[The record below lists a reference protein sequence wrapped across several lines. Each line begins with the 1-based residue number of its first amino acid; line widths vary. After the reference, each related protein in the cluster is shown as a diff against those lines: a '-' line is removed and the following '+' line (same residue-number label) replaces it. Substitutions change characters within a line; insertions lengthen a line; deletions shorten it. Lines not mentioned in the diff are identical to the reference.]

1 MKRVL
6 RVLLRAAGIYLA
18 LLITVAV
25 GTATY
30 YSLYYQ
36 TNGSLV
42 VDGKE
47 RQYLLHV
54 SKKYDR
60 SKPAPLVI
68 SLHGAMNWP
77 GFQRDTTRWN
87 GLADEQGFLVVYPAG
102 TGFGPR
108 TWDMNGYGNP
118 ATMKDVRFI
127 SALIDKLRA
136 EYSIDASRIYADG
149 LSNGGGIAFMLS
161 CALAHR
167 IAAFGTVSAAQLLPQ
182 SVCRDA
188 PPAPVISFHGTRD
201 RIVPYEGGQ
210 PWIAPLPFPDQRE
223 WTAAWAA
230 RNRCAPKPTLTMA
243 AADVQAMEYTGCAD
257 NASVV
262 LYTVQGGGHQ
272 WPGGRPVP
280 LWLVAQMT
288 LMGLPIGPYADSVN
302 ATRTL
307 WAFFRAHPLRQR

>member
-1 MKRVL
+1 LKRVFRL
-6 RVLLRAAGIYLA
+6 LLRAAGIYLA
-18 LLITVAV
+18 LLITVAI
-25 GTATY
+25 GAATY
-30 YSLYYQ
+30 YSLQYG
-36 TNGSLV
+36 TNGTLL

-54 SKKYDR
+54 PKKYDR

-77 GFQRDTTRWN
+77 GFQRDTTRWSE
-87 GLADEQGFLVVYPAG
+87 LADKEGFLVVYPAG

-118 ATMKDVRFI
+118 QTMKDVRFI
-127 SALIDKLRA
+127 AALIDKLRA
-136 EYSIDASRIYADG
+136 EHNIDAARIYADG
-149 LSNGGGIAFMLS
+149 LSNGGGMAFILS
-161 CALAHR
+161 CTLSDR
-167 IAAFGTVSAAQLLPQ
+167 IAAFGTVSAAQIVPQ
-182 SVCRDA
+182 SVCKA
-188 PPAPVISFHGTRD
+188 PRPAPLISFHGTAD
-201 RIVPYEGGQ
+201 HVVPYEGGQ

-230 RNRCAPKPTLTMA
+230 RNRCAPKPSVTMA
-243 AADVQAMEYTGCAD
+243 AADVQATEYGGCAG

-262 LYTVQGGGHQ
+262 LYTVRGAGHQ

-288 LMGLPIGPYADSVN
+288 LMGLPIGPYSNSVN

-307 WAFFRAHPLRQR
+307 WAFFRAHPLQK

>member
-1 MKRVL
+1 GSRARAHRHQPAAPAAGIALVLAACRGERGRVRLRHRGRSGRVDRRPPLPHGERRPGGLPRGDRHLALLHQQRRARGAPAGRRRSAQERQPHLLSAEPVAPLRHEAVGLVGRRAPPRARAPRRPAGRAAPLKRVL

-18 LLITVAV
+18 LLITLAV

-102 TGFGPR
+102 TGFG
-108 TWDMNGYGNP
+108 
-118 ATMKDVRFI
+118 
-127 SALIDKLRA
+127 
-136 EYSIDASRIYADG
+136 
-149 LSNGGGIAFMLS
+149 
-161 CALAHR
+161 
-167 IAAFGTVSAAQLLPQ
+167 
-182 SVCRDA
+182 
-188 PPAPVISFHGTRD
+188 
-201 RIVPYEGGQ
+201 
-210 PWIAPLPFPDQRE
+210 
-223 WTAAWAA
+223 
-230 RNRCAPKPTLTMA
+230 
-243 AADVQAMEYTGCAD
+243 
-257 NASVV
+257 
-262 LYTVQGGGHQ
+262 
-272 WPGGRPVP
+272 
-280 LWLVAQMT
+280 
-288 LMGLPIGPYADSVN
+288 
-302 ATRTL
+302 
-307 WAFFRAHPLRQR
+307 

>member
-1 MKRVL
+1 LKRVL
-6 RVLLRAAGIYLA
+6 RLLLLAAGIYLA
-18 LLITVAV
+18 LLIAV
-25 GTATY
+25 GFGAATY
-30 YSLYYQ
+30 YSLRYA
-36 TNGSLV
+36 TNGALL

-54 SKKYDR
+54 PKRHDR

-68 SLHGAMNWP
+68 SLHGAMSWP

-87 GLADEQGFLVVYPAG
+87 ELADREGFLVVYPAG

-108 TWDMNGYGNP
+108 TWDR
-118 ATMKDVRFI
+118 KDVPFI
-127 SALIDKLRA
+127 AALIDKLRA
-136 EYSIDASRIYADG
+136 EFNLDPARIYADG
-149 LSNGGGIAFMLS
+149 LSNGGGMVFILS
-161 CALAHR
+161 CTLADR
-167 IAAFGTVSAAQLLPQ
+167 IAAFGTVAGAQRLPQ
-182 SVCRDA
+182 SACKDA
-188 PPAPVISFHGTRD
+188 RPAPVISFHGTAD

-230 RNRCAPKPTLTMA
+230 RNGCAPKPTVTMA
-243 AADVQAMEYTGCAD
+243 AADVQATEYKGCEG

-262 LYTVQGGGHQ
+262 LYTVRGGGHQ

-288 LMGLPIGPYADSVN
+288 LMGLPIGPYNDSIN

-307 WAFFRAHPLRQR
+307 WAFYREHPLRR